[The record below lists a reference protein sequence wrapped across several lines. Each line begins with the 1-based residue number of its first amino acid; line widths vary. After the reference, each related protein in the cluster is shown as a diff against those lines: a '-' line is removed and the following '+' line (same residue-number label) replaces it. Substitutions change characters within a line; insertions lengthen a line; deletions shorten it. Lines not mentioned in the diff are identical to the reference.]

1 MKNICKKLSRIL
13 RAVFGWG
20 MLVCLFTGG
29 LVGMGYLA
37 ALILGGNTAA
47 VICAF
52 LHDTVL
58 PVLTQS
64 TTRLVLLGL
73 LSMYL
78 SGDTAMTAGR
88 KR

>member
-1 MKNICKKLSRIL
+1 MKKFCNNLSHIL
-13 RAVFGWG
+13 RTVFGWG
-20 MLVCLFTGG
+20 MLVCLGTGG

-37 ALILGGNTAA
+37 ALILGGNAAA

-58 PVLTQS
+58 PVLIQS
-64 TTRLVLLGL
+64 TTRLVLLGIL
-73 LSMYL
+73 AIYL